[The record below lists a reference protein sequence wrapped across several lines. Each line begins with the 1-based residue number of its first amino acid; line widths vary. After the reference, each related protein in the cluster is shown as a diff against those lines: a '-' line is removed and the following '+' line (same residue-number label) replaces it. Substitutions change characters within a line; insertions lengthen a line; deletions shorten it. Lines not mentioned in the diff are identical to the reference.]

1 MLMVLKLN
9 NVVMACAALH
19 ALYMRASAHDK
30 TKIKVQTKAG
40 IVEPELGQNGW
51 VRVNMGYPKFLPQEI
66 PFIAD
71 APEALYDIALA
82 NNEQLTIDVVNIPLM
97 QLLSFLT

>member
-19 ALYMRASAHDK
+19 ASVHERQLTTK

-40 IVEPELGQNGW
+40 IVEPELGQ
-51 VRVNMGYPKFLPQEI
+51 MAGY
-66 PFIAD
+66 A
-71 APEALYDIALA
+71 
-82 NNEQLTIDVVNIPLM
+82 
-97 QLLSFLT
+97 